1 MFDRQKYLPGRK
13 LVCSNLIGSNNSY
26 AFQIGGKMS
35 WISSL
40 LSQNKKKDKH
50 ESVSYTSRL
59 GKTVKV
65 DEVFHAWTSGDLNKM
80 LEVVNLK
87 TNPIDRHFLLQ
98 NIVNESY
105 KLRKEKYYRDIC
117 IKHSEIHLAEFPN
130 IVPYLK
136 EDMDGELPRV
146 TTFQHYATLLTE
158 DKEYN
163 RAIFVCKEALKY
175 GLSDNTK
182 SGFEGRIERIHK
194 KTNN

>member
-1 MFDRQKYLPGRK
+1 M
-13 LVCSNLIGSNNSY
+13 N
-26 AFQIGGKMS
+26 

-40 LSQNKKKDKH
+40 FSSNKKLQGK
-50 ESVSYTSRL
+50 ETISYTSRL
-59 GKTVKV
+59 GKSVPT
-65 DEVFHAWTSGDLNKM
+65 DNVFKAWTSGNLEDM
-80 LEVVNLK
+80 LKVTSLK

-130 IVPYLK
+130 IAPLLK

-146 TTFQHYATLLTE
+146 TTFQHIATLLTE

-163 RAIFVCKEALKY
+163 KAIFVCKEALKY
-175 GLSDNTK
+175 GLRDNTK
-182 SGFEGRIERIHK
+182 SGFEGRIERIK
-194 KTNN
+194 KKINNH